1 MLATPDKRPGVPLFT
16 ASQHGTCLYLL
27 LFKENTMKF
36 TAQLFAATLALTAA
50 TGAFAS
56 ETDGAADNAWL
67 KQVAISQ

>member
-1 MLATPDKRPGVPLFT
+1 
-16 ASQHGTCLYLL
+16 
-27 LFKENTMKF
+27 MKF

-67 KQVAISQ
+67 KQVAISQSAPAPTATAASRDNRVVDQSNQAVTP